1 MRRKI
6 WLWAALLALA
16 FLVGLVPQGLQR
28 SASRENLTPP
38 RADWEGVCDIWL
50 CETFAPGRGS
60 LLGWVQKA
68 AARLE
73 KQHRGLFFRIRVL
86 EPDVA
91 QTLLTTGEALPD
103 GILAGGGV
111 ITSGA
116 ALLPAPVQSDIT
128 PAYLAAVTENERVLA
143 QPVAVGAYTIL
154 FDRDALT
161 AAGLDETLT
170 EKDFAAL
177 AQTQTYKKQAVTR
190 WPVAFARAARLCPA
204 AALCDLYPNMAPEDI
219 APVSPTRSSK
229 DAWADFVLDKRS
241 VGYVATQ
248 KEVYRIRQL
257 LAGGSAFPWVGSAR
271 ACRYTDQLLCL
282 YTPARADTGCST
294 AVQLLGSA
302 LQSEENQLLLADY
315 GAFSV
320 RAGLTLYEE
329 GTLLHR
335 MELGLA
341 DPLVPDQFS
350 LQAQLSAM
358 QPQTAQQALLLAQEH
373 LAACKKD

>member
-1 MRRKI
+1 MKAKI
-6 WLWAALLALA
+6 SLWAALLALA
-16 FLVGLVPQGLQR
+16 ILVGLVPPGLQR

-50 CETFAPGRGS
+50 CETFAPGRGT

-73 KQHRGLFFRIRVL
+73 KANRGLFFRIRVL

-91 QTLLTTGEALPD
+91 RTLLAAGESLPD

-111 ITSGA
+111 ITSNA
-116 ALLPAPVQSDIT
+116 ALLSAPEQSAIT
-128 PAYLAAVTENERVLA
+128 PAYLAAVTENGRILA
-143 QPVAVGAYTIL
+143 QPVAAGAYTVL
-154 FDRDALT
+154 FDQEALT
-161 AAGLDETLT
+161 AAGLDEALT
-170 EKDFAAL
+170 EEDLAAL
-177 AQTQTYKKQAVTR
+177 TQTQTYKKEAVTR
-190 WPVAFARAARLCPA
+190 YALSFARADTLCPA
-204 AALCDLYPNMAPEDI
+204 AALCDLYPNIAPENI
-219 APVSPTRSSK
+219 APASPTRSRK

-241 VGYVATQ
+241 VGYIATQ

-282 YTPARADTGCST
+282 YTLAQADTGCST
-294 AVQLLGSA
+294 AVQLLGST
-302 LQSEENQLLLADY
+302 LQSEESQRLLADY

-320 RAGLTLYEE
+320 RAGLTIYED
-329 GTLLHR
+329 GTLMHR

-341 DPLVPDQFS
+341 DPLVPNQFS
-350 LQAQLSAM
+350 LQAQLAAM
-358 QPQTAQQALLLAQEH
+358 QPQTPQQALLLAWEH